1 MSNLKTYAAKLADI
15 STALNGACNSDEIMK
30 RNRKIKKS
38 NIVLLC
44 LIVAYFACET
54 IEFATGYKL
63 ITHVTQ

>member
-1 MSNLKTYAAKLADI
+1 
-15 STALNGACNSDEIMK
+15 MK

-63 ITHVTQ
+63 IKETVKEQLQSE